1 MGQEGV
7 KFVQLFVFDVI
18 LVKFWF
24 NLLKLKNNFNTSPKS
39 MSNLY
44 HVFSC
49 EEMIYVLQQQELVMG
64 ECAKL
69 AQQVEM

>member
-1 MGQEGV
+1 
-7 KFVQLFVFDVI
+7 
-18 LVKFWF
+18 
-24 NLLKLKNNFNTSPKS
+24 LKLKNNFNTSPKS

>member
-1 MGQEGV
+1 VGQEGV

-24 NLLKLKNNFNTSPKS
+24 NLLKLKNNFNASPKT
-39 MSNLY
+39 MCNLY
-44 HVFSC
+44 HVFFC